1 MNANFI
7 LPVYV
12 KNICI
17 QYKLQNERTVAPIS
31 QNPESGQTKFYHK
44 IPEIAKPKFRLG
56 HF

>member
-1 MNANFI
+1 MNANVI

-17 QYKLQNERTVAPIS
+17 QYKLQNERTVAPIP
-31 QNPESGQTKFYHK
+31 QNPESGQNKFYHK